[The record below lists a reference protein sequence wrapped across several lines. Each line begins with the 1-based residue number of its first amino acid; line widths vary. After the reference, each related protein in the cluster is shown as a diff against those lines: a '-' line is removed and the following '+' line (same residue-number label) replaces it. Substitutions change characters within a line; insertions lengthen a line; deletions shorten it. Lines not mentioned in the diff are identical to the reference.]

1 MVGSTFLS
9 RSNFNSSFMN
19 RVGLYAVRLPVTVT
33 YDNGTGGESFI
44 YGSAQIVLGALI
56 RFKQEWLFDKAGNIE
71 AGDAYF
77 MTSAEN
83 TINKNDLIYGE
94 GIPFSISSIDGNTTT
109 ISITTSSAHGLSA
122 GASIYIH
129 STTNY
134 NGVYTV
140 ATVPTSTTLTI
151 TDNTH
156 NFAAETS
163 GKLVRDYNVFRV
175 NDVVIRPGAFGNLEQ
190 TTYTYCNLF
199 LYDASS

>member
-1 MVGSTFLS
+1 MVGSIFLS

-19 RVGLYAVRLPVTVT
+19 RVGIYAIRLPVTTT
-33 YDNGTGGESFI
+33 YDNGTGGESFT
-44 YGSAQIVLGALI
+44 YGTAQVVLGALI

-77 MTSAEN
+77 MTSAAN

-94 GIPFSISSIDGNTTT
+94 GFPFSISSIDGNTTT
-109 ISITTSSAHGLSA
+109 ISITTSSAHGLSV

-140 ATVPTSTTLTI
+140 ATVPTPTTLTI
-151 TDNTH
+151 ADNSH

-163 GKLVRDYNVFRV
+163 GKLVRDYNIFRV
-175 NDVVIRPGAFGNLEQ
+175 DNVVIRDGAFGSNEQ
-190 TTYTYCNLF
+190 TTYVYCNLF
-199 LYDASS
+199 LYDKD